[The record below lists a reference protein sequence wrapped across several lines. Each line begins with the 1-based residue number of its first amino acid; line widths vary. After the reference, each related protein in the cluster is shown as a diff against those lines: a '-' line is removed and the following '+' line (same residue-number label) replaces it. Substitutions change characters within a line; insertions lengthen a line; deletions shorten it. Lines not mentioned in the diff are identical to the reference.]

1 MGAASMNFCTACSF
15 DGLCFSSGSH
25 RMATFGWPAF
35 ERDARGSLCV
45 MNALAASTKK
55 ARC

>member
-1 MGAASMNFCTACSF
+1 MNFCTACSF

-45 MNALAASTKK
+45 MNALAASTRK